1 MELERLYL
9 LGPHPQVSGTR
20 RHGDGRKRP
29 PLSVIFPGKTTAPI
43 GRTGQNEADHCLD
56 WRSTYLLPYI
66 RNLASFV
73 NVEQQWQLNAVK

>member
-1 MELERLYL
+1 LTNRRMRARM
-9 LGPHPQVSGTR
+9 SGGVGGGGATPPPTR
-20 RHGDGRKRP
+20 C
-29 PLSVIFPGKTTAPI
+29 VIFPGKTTAPI

>member
-1 MELERLYL
+1 MD
-9 LGPHPQVSGTR
+9 T
-20 RHGDGRKRP
+20 KRP

-56 WRSTYLLPYI
+56 WRSTHLLPYI

-73 NVEQQWQLNAVK
+73 NVEHQWQLNAVK